1 MTISDCKLD
10 TIKHIETVRKYIKM
24 FTDRLAQRAIDHDK
38 TKLDTPEVECFA
50 KVNDELAKLTYNSDE
65 YKESL
70 EKLTPALDHH
80 YAKNRHHPQHFEH
93 GIDDMNLVDIVEMF
107 CDWRASTERHHD
119 GNLLKSIEINQK
131 RFNYDDQLKHIFLNT
146 AKLFDENDK

>member
-1 MTISDCKLD
+1 MTIADCKLD

-24 FTDRLAQRAIDHDK
+24 FTDRLTQRAIDHDK

-65 YKESL
+65 YKVSL

-119 GNLLKSIEINQK
+119 GNLLKSIEVNQK